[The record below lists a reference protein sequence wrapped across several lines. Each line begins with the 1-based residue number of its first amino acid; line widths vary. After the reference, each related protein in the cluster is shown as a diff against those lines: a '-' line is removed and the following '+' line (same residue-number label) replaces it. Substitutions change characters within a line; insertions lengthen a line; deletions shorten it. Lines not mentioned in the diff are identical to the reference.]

1 LSSLTPTA
9 FRVRYPVFTADLYS
23 DPVVQ
28 SALDDTVTEMN
39 AAIWGTLYTRGAYAL
54 CAHLLTVSV
63 SGASP
68 IGGIQS
74 RSIGDVS
81 VTFAKGASALDEMGS
96 TQYGAEYVRLRGMIS
111 GGAVVV

>member
-1 LSSLTPTA
+1 VSALSPTA
-9 FRVRYPVFTADLYS
+9 FRTRYPAFDAATYP
-23 DPVVQ
+23 DPIVQ
-28 SALDDTVTEMN
+28 LALDDVALEMDVTQW
-39 AAIWGTLYTRGAYAL
+39 ARLFDRGAYAL

-63 SGASP
+63 AGSSP

-96 TQYGAEYVRLRGMIS
+96 TQYGAEFVRLRNLVS
-111 GGAVVV
+111 GGAAVI